1 MKLSLKKLTKTE
13 INRLMSHRTK
23 DLPKLSGLAHL
34 IRELRYHEFS
44 RQSIGI
50 ILVSVFCFETSP
62 DLIFPY
68 ASHFAISLILIG
80 LSLRMYASG
89 FVLKNKELSTTGPYA
104 FMRHPLYT
112 GNIMILIGLCLI
124 NGFFWS
130 FVIAFI
136 FFWFY
141 YPTAIEYEDRKL
153 KSLFPDTW
161 EEWASMTPALI
172 PKMDL
177 KGTIKGKIFSQL
189 DLRSWSLKKSLV
201 TNYEPVIV
209 IYVIAWL
216 IVISNRG

>member
-1 MKLSLKKLTKTE
+1 
-13 INRLMSHRTK
+13 MSHRTK
-23 DLPKLSGLAHL
+23 DLHELSGIPHL

-68 ASHFAISLILIG
+68 ASNLAISLILLG
-80 LSLRMYASG
+80 LATRMFASG

-136 FFWFY
+136 FLWFY
-141 YPTAIEYEDRKL
+141 YPAAIEYEDRKL

-161 EEWASMTPALI
+161 EEWASITPALI
-172 PKMDL
+172 PKMNL
-177 KGTIKGKIFSQL
+177 KDTINGKIFSQL

-209 IYVIAWL
+209 IYVMAWL
-216 IVISNRG
+216 IVIGNRG

>member
-1 MKLSLKKLTKTE
+1 MS
-13 INRLMSHRTK
+13 NRTI
-23 DLPKLSGLAHL
+23 DLPKLSGIKHL
-34 IRELRYHEFS
+34 IREMRYHEFS

-50 ILVSVFCFETSP
+50 ILVSVFCFETSSNS
-62 DLIFPY
+62 IIPY
-68 ASHFAISLILIG
+68 ASNFAISIILLG
-80 LSLRMYASG
+80 LATRMYASG

-104 FMRHPLYT
+104 FVRHPLYT

-130 FVIAFI
+130 FVTAFI
-136 FFWFY
+136 FLWFY

-161 EEWASMTPALI
+161 EEWASMTPALM

-177 KGTIKGKIFSQL
+177 NGKIFSRL

-201 TNYEPVIV
+201 ANYEPVIV
-209 IYVIAWL
+209 VYVLVWVF
-216 IVISNRG
+216 IVLQR

>member
-1 MKLSLKKLTKTE
+1 
-13 INRLMSHRTK
+13 MSHRTK
-23 DLPKLSGLAHL
+23 DLPKLSGFAHL

-68 ASHFAISLILIG
+68 ASHFAISLILLG
-80 LSLRMYASG
+80 LANRMYASG

-124 NGFFWS
+124 NGFFW
-130 FVIAFI
+130 
-136 FFWFY
+136 FY

-161 EEWASMTPALI
+161 EKWASVTPALM

-177 KGTIKGKIFSQL
+177 KGTINGKIFSQL

-216 IVISNRG
+216 IVIGNRG

>member
-1 MKLSLKKLTKTE
+1 MS
-13 INRLMSHRTK
+13 NRTS
-23 DLPKLSGLAHL
+23 DLPKLSGIKHL
-34 IRELRYHEFS
+34 IREMRYHEFS

-50 ILVSVFCFETSP
+50 ILVSVFCFETSSNS
-62 DLIFPY
+62 IIPY
-68 ASHFAISLILIG
+68 TSNFAISLILLG
-80 LSLRMYASG
+80 LATRMYASG

-104 FMRHPLYT
+104 FVRHPLYT

-130 FVIAFI
+130 FVTAFI
-136 FFWFY
+136 FLWFY

-161 EEWASMTPALI
+161 EEWASMTPALM

-177 KGTIKGKIFSQL
+177 NGKIFSRL

-201 TNYEPVIV
+201 ANYEPVIV
-209 IYVIAWL
+209 VYVLVWVF
-216 IVISNRG
+216 IVLQR

>member
-1 MKLSLKKLTKTE
+1 MP
-13 INRLMSHRTK
+13 NRTN
-23 DLPKLSGLAHL
+23 DLPKLSGIKHL
-34 IRELRYHEFS
+34 IREMRYHEFS

-50 ILVSVFCFETSP
+50 ILVSVFCFETSSNS
-62 DLIFPY
+62 IIPY
-68 ASHFAISLILIG
+68 ASNFAISLILLG
-80 LSLRMYASG
+80 LATRMYASG

-104 FMRHPLYT
+104 FVRHPLYT

-130 FVIAFI
+130 FVTAFI
-136 FFWFY
+136 FLWFY

-161 EEWASMTPALI
+161 EEWASMTPALM

-177 KGTIKGKIFSQL
+177 NGKIFSRL

-201 TNYEPVIV
+201 ANYEPVIV
-209 IYVIAWL
+209 VYVLVWVF
-216 IVISNRG
+216 IVLQR

>member
-1 MKLSLKKLTKTE
+1 MS
-13 INRLMSHRTK
+13 NRTN
-23 DLPKLSGLAHL
+23 DLPKLSGIKHL
-34 IRELRYHEFS
+34 IREMRYHEFS

-50 ILVSVFCFETSP
+50 ILVSVFCFETSSYS
-62 DLIFPY
+62 IIPY
-68 ASHFAISLILIG
+68 ASNFAISIILLG
-80 LSLRMYASG
+80 LATRMYASG

-104 FMRHPLYT
+104 FVRHPLYT

-130 FVIAFI
+130 FIIAFI

-141 YPTAIEYEDRKL
+141 YPAAIEYEDRKL

-161 EEWASMTPALI
+161 EEWASITPALM

-177 KGTIKGKIFSQL
+177 NGKIFSRL

-201 TNYEPVIV
+201 ANYEPVIV
-209 IYVIAWL
+209 VYVLVWVF
-216 IVISNRG
+216 IVLQR

>member
-1 MKLSLKKLTKTE
+1 MS
-13 INRLMSHRTK
+13 NRTI
-23 DLPKLSGLAHL
+23 DLPKLSGIKHL
-34 IRELRYHEFS
+34 IREMRYHEFS

-50 ILVSVFCFETSP
+50 ILVSVFCFETSSYS
-62 DLIFPY
+62 IIPY
-68 ASHFAISLILIG
+68 ASNFAISIILLG
-80 LSLRMYASG
+80 LATRMYASG

-130 FVIAFI
+130 FVTAFI
-136 FFWFY
+136 FLWFY

-161 EEWASMTPALI
+161 EEWASMTPALM

-177 KGTIKGKIFSQL
+177 NGKIFSRL
-189 DLRSWSLKKSLV
+189 DLRSWSLKKSLIA
-201 TNYEPVIV
+201 NYEPVIV
-209 IYVIAWL
+209 VYVLVWVF
-216 IVISNRG
+216 IVLQR

>member
-1 MKLSLKKLTKTE
+1 MS
-13 INRLMSHRTK
+13 NRTN
-23 DLPKLSGLAHL
+23 DLPKLSGIKHL
-34 IRELRYHEFS
+34 IREMRYHEFS

-50 ILVSVFCFETSP
+50 ILVSVFCFETSSNS
-62 DLIFPY
+62 IIPY
-68 ASHFAISLILIG
+68 ASNFAISLILLG
-80 LSLRMYASG
+80 LATRMYASG

-104 FMRHPLYT
+104 FVRHPLYT

-130 FVIAFI
+130 FVTAFI
-136 FFWFY
+136 FLWFY

-161 EEWASMTPALI
+161 EEWASMTPALM

-177 KGTIKGKIFSQL
+177 NGKIFSKL

-201 TNYEPVIV
+201 ANYEPVIV
-209 IYVIAWL
+209 VYVLVWVF
-216 IVISNRG
+216 IVLQR

>member
-1 MKLSLKKLTKTE
+1 MS
-13 INRLMSHRTK
+13 NRTN
-23 DLPKLSGLAHL
+23 DLPKLSGIKHL
-34 IRELRYHEFS
+34 IREMRYHEFS

-50 ILVSVFCFETSP
+50 ILVSVFCFETSSNS
-62 DLIFPY
+62 IIPY
-68 ASHFAISLILIG
+68 ASNFAISLILLGIAT
-80 LSLRMYASG
+80 RMYASG

-104 FMRHPLYT
+104 FVRHPLYT

-130 FVIAFI
+130 FVTAFI
-136 FFWFY
+136 FLWFY

-161 EEWASMTPALI
+161 EEWASMTPALM

-177 KGTIKGKIFSQL
+177 NGKIFSRL

-201 TNYEPVIV
+201 ANYEPVIV
-209 IYVIAWL
+209 VYVLVWVF
-216 IVISNRG
+216 IVLQR

>member
-1 MKLSLKKLTKTE
+1 MS
-13 INRLMSHRTK
+13 NRTN
-23 DLPKLSGLAHL
+23 DLPKLSGIKHL
-34 IRELRYHEFS
+34 IREMRYHEFS

-50 ILVSVFCFETSP
+50 ILVCVFCFETSSNS
-62 DLIFPY
+62 IIPY
-68 ASHFAISLILIG
+68 ASNFAISLILLG
-80 LSLRMYASG
+80 LATRMYASG

-104 FMRHPLYT
+104 FVRHPLYT

-130 FVIAFI
+130 FVTAFI
-136 FFWFY
+136 FLWFY

-161 EEWASMTPALI
+161 EEWASMTPALM

-177 KGTIKGKIFSQL
+177 NGKIFSRL

-201 TNYEPVIV
+201 ANYEPVIV
-209 IYVIAWL
+209 VYVLVWVF
-216 IVISNRG
+216 IVLQR

>member
-1 MKLSLKKLTKTE
+1 MS
-13 INRLMSHRTK
+13 NRTN
-23 DLPKLSGLAHL
+23 DLPKLSGIKHL
-34 IRELRYHEFS
+34 IREMRYHEFS

-50 ILVSVFCFETSP
+50 ILVSVFCFETSSNS
-62 DLIFPY
+62 IIPY
-68 ASHFAISLILIG
+68 ASNFAICIILLG
-80 LSLRMYASG
+80 LATRMYASG

-104 FMRHPLYT
+104 FVRHPLYT

-130 FVIAFI
+130 FVTAFI
-136 FFWFY
+136 FLWFY

-161 EEWASMTPALI
+161 EEWASMTPALM

-177 KGTIKGKIFSQL
+177 NGKIFSRL

-201 TNYEPVIV
+201 ANYEPVIV
-209 IYVIAWL
+209 VYVLVWVF
-216 IVISNRG
+216 IVLQR

>member
-1 MKLSLKKLTKTE
+1 MS
-13 INRLMSHRTK
+13 NRTN
-23 DLPKLSGLAHL
+23 DLPKLSGIKHL
-34 IRELRYHEFS
+34 IREMRYHEFS

-50 ILVSVFCFETSP
+50 ILVSVFCFETSSNS
-62 DLIFPY
+62 IIPY
-68 ASHFAISLILIG
+68 ASNFAISLILLG
-80 LSLRMYASG
+80 LATRMYASG

-104 FMRHPLYT
+104 FVRHPLYT

-130 FVIAFI
+130 FVTAFI
-136 FFWFY
+136 FLWFY

-161 EEWASMTPALI
+161 EEWASMTPALM

-177 KGTIKGKIFSQL
+177 NGKIFYRL

-201 TNYEPVIV
+201 ANYEPVIV
-209 IYVIAWL
+209 VYVLVWVF
-216 IVISNRG
+216 IVLQR

>member
-1 MKLSLKKLTKTE
+1 MS
-13 INRLMSHRTK
+13 NRTN
-23 DLPKLSGLAHL
+23 DLPKLSGIKHH
-34 IRELRYHEFS
+34 IREMRYHEFS

-50 ILVSVFCFETSP
+50 ILVSVFCFETSSNS
-62 DLIFPY
+62 IIPY
-68 ASHFAISLILIG
+68 ASNFAISIILLG
-80 LSLRMYASG
+80 LATRMYASG

-104 FMRHPLYT
+104 FVRHPLYT

-130 FVIAFI
+130 FVTAFI
-136 FFWFY
+136 FLWFY

-161 EEWASMTPALI
+161 EEWASITPALM

-177 KGTIKGKIFSQL
+177 NGKIFYRL

-201 TNYEPVIV
+201 ANYEPVIV
-209 IYVIAWL
+209 VYVLVWVF
-216 IVISNRG
+216 IVLQR

>member
-1 MKLSLKKLTKTE
+1 
-13 INRLMSHRTK
+13 
-23 DLPKLSGLAHL
+23 
-34 IRELRYHEFS
+34 
-44 RQSIGI
+44 
-50 ILVSVFCFETSP
+50 
-62 DLIFPY
+62 
-68 ASHFAISLILIG
+68 
-80 LSLRMYASG
+80 MYASG

-104 FMRHPLYT
+104 FVRHPLYT

-130 FVIAFI
+130 FVTAFI
-136 FFWFY
+136 FLLFY

-161 EEWASMTPALI
+161 EKWASVTPALM

-177 KGTIKGKIFSQL
+177 KGTINGKIFSQL

-216 IVISNRG
+216 IVIGNRG

>member
-1 MKLSLKKLTKTE
+1 MS
-13 INRLMSHRTK
+13 NRTN
-23 DLPKLSGLAHL
+23 DLPKLSGIKHL
-34 IRELRYHEFS
+34 IREMRYHEFS

-62 DLIFPY
+62 DSIIPY
-68 ASHFAISLILIG
+68 ASNFALSLILLG
-80 LSLRMYASG
+80 LATRMYASG

-104 FMRHPLYT
+104 LMRHPLYT

-130 FVIAFI
+130 FITAFI
-136 FFWFY
+136 FLWFY

-177 KGTIKGKIFSQL
+177 KGTMNGKIFSKL

-209 IYVIAWL
+209 VYVL
-216 IVISNRG
+216 IWIFIVLQR

>member
-1 MKLSLKKLTKTE
+1 MS
-13 INRLMSHRTK
+13 NRTN
-23 DLPKLSGLAHL
+23 DLPKLSGIKHL
-34 IRELRYHEFS
+34 IREMRYHEFS

-50 ILVSVFCFETSP
+50 ILVSVFCLETSSNS
-62 DLIFPY
+62 IIPY
-68 ASHFAISLILIG
+68 ASNFAISLILLG
-80 LSLRMYASG
+80 LATRLYASG

-104 FMRHPLYT
+104 FVRHPLYT

-130 FVIAFI
+130 FVTAFI
-136 FFWFY
+136 FLWFY

-161 EEWASMTPALI
+161 EEWASMTPALM

-177 KGTIKGKIFSQL
+177 NGKIFSRL

-201 TNYEPVIV
+201 ANYEPVIV
-209 IYVIAWL
+209 VYVLVWVF
-216 IVISNRG
+216 IVLQR

>member
-1 MKLSLKKLTKTE
+1 MS
-13 INRLMSHRTK
+13 NRTN
-23 DLPKLSGLAHL
+23 DLPKLSGIKHL
-34 IRELRYHEFS
+34 IREMRYHEFS

-50 ILVSVFCFETSP
+50 ILVSVFCFETSSNS
-62 DLIFPY
+62 IIPY
-68 ASHFAISLILIG
+68 ASNFAISLILLG
-80 LSLRMYASG
+80 LATRMYASG

-104 FMRHPLYT
+104 FVRHPLYT

-130 FVIAFI
+130 FVTAFI

-161 EEWASMTPALI
+161 EEWASMTPALM

-177 KGTIKGKIFSQL
+177 NGKIFSRL
-189 DLRSWSLKKSLV
+189 DLGSWSLKKSLV
-201 TNYEPVIV
+201 ANYEPVIV
-209 IYVIAWL
+209 VYVLVWVF
-216 IVISNRG
+216 IVLQR

>member
-1 MKLSLKKLTKTE
+1 
-13 INRLMSHRTK
+13 MSHRTK
-23 DLPKLSGLAHL
+23 DLPELSGIPHL

-68 ASHFAISLILIG
+68 ASNLAISLILLG
-80 LSLRMYASG
+80 LATRMFASG

-136 FFWFY
+136 FLWFY
-141 YPTAIEYEDRKL
+141 YPAAIEYEDRKL

-161 EEWASMTPALI
+161 EEWASITPALI
-172 PKMDL
+172 PKMNL
-177 KGTIKGKIFSQL
+177 KDTINGKIFSQL

-209 IYVIAWL
+209 IYVMTWL
-216 IVISNRG
+216 IVIGNRG

>member
-1 MKLSLKKLTKTE
+1 MS
-13 INRLMSHRTK
+13 NRTN
-23 DLPKLSGLAHL
+23 DLPKLSGIKHL
-34 IRELRYHEFS
+34 IREMRYHEFS

-50 ILVSVFCFETSP
+50 ILVSVFCFETSSYS
-62 DLIFPY
+62 IIPY
-68 ASHFAISLILIG
+68 ASNFAISIILLG
-80 LSLRMYASG
+80 LATRMYASG

-104 FMRHPLYT
+104 FVRHPLYT

-130 FVIAFI
+130 FITAFI
-136 FFWFY
+136 FLWFY

-161 EEWASMTPALI
+161 EEWASMTPALM

-177 KGTIKGKIFSQL
+177 NGKIFSRL

-201 TNYEPVIV
+201 ANYEPVIV
-209 IYVIAWL
+209 VYVLVWVF
-216 IVISNRG
+216 IVLQR

>member
-1 MKLSLKKLTKTE
+1 
-13 INRLMSHRTK
+13 MSHRT
-23 DLPKLSGLAHL
+23 DALPKLTGIKNL

-50 ILVSVFCFETSP
+50 ILVSIFCFDTSP
-62 DLIFPY
+62 DSIFPY
-68 ASHFAISLILIG
+68 ASYIAISLIFLG
-80 LSLRMYASG
+80 LATRMFASG

-124 NGFFWS
+124 NGFLRS
-130 FVIAFI
+130 FISAFI

-153 KSLFPDTW
+153 KSLFPDAW
-161 EEWASMTPALI
+161 EEWASITPALM

-177 KGTIKGKIFSQL
+177 KSTMNGNIFSKL
-189 DLRSWSLKKSLV
+189 DLRSWSLNKSLM

-209 IYVIAWL
+209 AYVLIWL
-216 IVISNRG
+216 FIVAQR

>member
-1 MKLSLKKLTKTE
+1 M
-13 INRLMSHRTK
+13 
-23 DLPKLSGLAHL
+23 
-34 IRELRYHEFS
+34 F
-44 RQSIGI
+44 
-50 ILVSVFCFETSP
+50 
-62 DLIFPY
+62 
-68 ASHFAISLILIG
+68 
-80 LSLRMYASG
+80 ASG

-136 FFWFY
+136 FLWFY
-141 YPTAIEYEDRKL
+141 YPAAIEYEDRKL

-161 EEWASMTPALI
+161 EEWASITPALM
-172 PKMDL
+172 PKMNL
-177 KGTIKGKIFSQL
+177 KDTINGKIFSQL

-209 IYVIAWL
+209 IYVMAWL
-216 IVISNRG
+216 IVIGNRG

>member
-1 MKLSLKKLTKTE
+1 MS
-13 INRLMSHRTK
+13 NRTN
-23 DLPKLSGLAHL
+23 DLPKLSGIKHL
-34 IRELRYHEFS
+34 IREMRYHEFS

-50 ILVSVFCFETSP
+50 ILVSVFCFETSSNS
-62 DLIFPY
+62 IIPY
-68 ASHFAISLILIG
+68 ASNFAISIILLG
-80 LSLRMYASG
+80 LATRMYASG

-104 FMRHPLYT
+104 FVRHPLYT

-130 FVIAFI
+130 FVTAFI
-136 FFWFY
+136 FLWFY

-161 EEWASMTPALI
+161 EEWASITPALM

-177 KGTIKGKIFSQL
+177 NGKIFYRL

-201 TNYEPVIV
+201 ANYEPVIV
-209 IYVIAWL
+209 VYVLVWVF
-216 IVISNRG
+216 IVLQR

>member
-1 MKLSLKKLTKTE
+1 MS
-13 INRLMSHRTK
+13 NRTN
-23 DLPKLSGLAHL
+23 DLPKLSGIKHL
-34 IRELRYHEFS
+34 IREMRYHEFS

-50 ILVSVFCFETSP
+50 ILVSVFCFETSSNS
-62 DLIFPY
+62 IIPY
-68 ASHFAISLILIG
+68 ASNFAISLILLG
-80 LSLRMYASG
+80 LATRMYASG

-130 FVIAFI
+130 FVTAFI
-136 FFWFY
+136 FLWFY

-161 EEWASMTPALI
+161 EEWASMTPALM

-177 KGTIKGKIFSQL
+177 NGKIFSKL

-201 TNYEPVIV
+201 ANYEPVIV
-209 IYVIAWL
+209 VYVLVWVF
-216 IVISNRG
+216 IVLQR

>member
-1 MKLSLKKLTKTE
+1 
-13 INRLMSHRTK
+13 MSHRTK
-23 DLPKLSGLAHL
+23 DLPELSGIPHL

-68 ASHFAISLILIG
+68 ASNLAISLILLG
-80 LSLRMYASG
+80 LATRMFASG

-136 FFWFY
+136 FLWFY
-141 YPTAIEYEDRKL
+141 YPAAIEYEDRKL

-161 EEWASMTPALI
+161 EEWASITPALI
-172 PKMDL
+172 PKMNL
-177 KGTIKGKIFSQL
+177 KDTINGKIFSQL

-209 IYVIAWL
+209 IYVMAWL
-216 IVISNRG
+216 IVIGNRG

>member
-1 MKLSLKKLTKTE
+1 
-13 INRLMSHRTK
+13 MSHRTE
-23 DLPKLSGLAHL
+23 DLPKLNGIKHL
-34 IRELRYHEFS
+34 IREFRYHEFS

-50 ILVSVFCFETSP
+50 ILVSVFCFETST
-62 DLIFPY
+62 DSIFPY
-68 ASHFAISLILIG
+68 ASNFAISLILLG
-80 LSLRMYASG
+80 LATRMFASG

-124 NGFFWS
+124 NGFIWS
-130 FVIAFI
+130 FVTAFI
-136 FFWFY
+136 FLWFY

-161 EEWASMTPALI
+161 EEWAFMTPALL

-177 KGTIKGKIFSQL
+177 KDTLNGKIFSKL

-209 IYVIAWL
+209 VYVLVWLFIIAQ
-216 IVISNRG
+216 R

>member
-1 MKLSLKKLTKTE
+1 
-13 INRLMSHRTK
+13 MSHRT
-23 DLPKLSGLAHL
+23 DALPKLTGIKHL

-50 ILVSVFCFETSP
+50 ILVSIFCFETSP
-62 DLIFPY
+62 DSIFPY
-68 ASHFAISLILIG
+68 ASYIAIGLILLG
-80 LSLRMYASG
+80 LSTRMFASG

-104 FMRHPLYT
+104 LMRHPLYT

-124 NGFFWS
+124 NGFLWS
-130 FVIAFI
+130 FISAFI

-153 KSLFPDTW
+153 KSLFPDAW
-161 EEWASMTPALI
+161 EEWASITPALM

-177 KGTIKGKIFSQL
+177 KSTMNGNIFSKL
-189 DLRSWSLKKSLV
+189 DLRSWSLSKSLM

-209 IYVIAWL
+209 VYVLIWL
-216 IVISNRG
+216 FIVVQR